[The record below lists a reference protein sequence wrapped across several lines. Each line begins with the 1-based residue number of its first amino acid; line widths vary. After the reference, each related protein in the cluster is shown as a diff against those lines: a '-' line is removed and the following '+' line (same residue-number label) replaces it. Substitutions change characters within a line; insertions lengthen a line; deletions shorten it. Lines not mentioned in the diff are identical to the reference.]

1 MFFSDIIGQEKVKQ
15 RLISSVTEE
24 RVSHA
29 QLFAGPE
36 GSGKLGLAIAYA
48 QYISC
53 RDRSES
59 ESCGVCSSC
68 RKYAK
73 LIHPDLHF
81 VFPIFKPKGSKKDAY
96 CDDYLAPWREMLLK
110 SAYFSLNQ
118 WISQINAEN
127 AQVTI
132 YGHESEA
139 ILRKLNIKSSE
150 AEFKVMII
158 WLPEKMNLT
167 CANKL
172 LKMIEEPPSKTLFL
186 LVTEDEGNIIPTIC
200 SRTQIIRIPKIED
213 VDLQKQ
219 LEKDERFDAA
229 TIAEMV
235 HCANGNYLKAMD
247 YMQSDEEKNYFL
259 ETFQKIM
266 RHAFKENILELLN
279 DAEELGSLGR
289 ERQKDFF
296 LYALRLIREFFM
308 LNLGKPS
315 LVFLTRNEKDWG
327 VKFSPFINERNVIP
341 INQVFEEGYRHI
353 SMNGNPRIIFSDVLL
368 KIAGLIKR

>member
-15 RLISSVTEE
+15 RLITSVKEE
-24 RVSHA
+24 RISHA

-48 QYISC
+48 QFISC
-53 RDRSES
+53 RDRKEG

-73 LIHPDLHF
+73 MIHPDLHF
-81 VFPIFKPKGSKKDAY
+81 AFPIFKPKGSKKDAY
-96 CDDYLAPWREMLLK
+96 CDDYIAPWREMLLK
-110 SAYFSLNQ
+110 SHYFSLNQ
-118 WISQINAEN
+118 WINKINAEN

-139 ILRKLNIKSSE
+139 ILRKLNMKSSE
-150 AEFKVMII
+150 AEYKVMII

-186 LVTEDEGNIIPTIC
+186 LVTEDEGGIIPTIC
-200 SRTQIIRIPKIED
+200 SRTQIIRVPKIED
-213 VDLQKQ
+213 ADIQKEM
-219 LEKDERFDAA
+219 EKEGLYDAEA
-229 TIAEMV
+229 IAEMV
-235 HCANGNYLKAMD
+235 HCANGNYLKATEYLQTD
-247 YMQSDEEKNYFL
+247 DDKIIYF

-266 RHAFKENILELLN
+266 RHAFKENIPELLG
-279 DAEELGSLGR
+279 DAEDLTSLGR
-289 ERQKDFF
+289 ERQKDFI
-296 LYALRLIREFFM
+296 LYSLRLIRESFM
-308 LNLGKPS
+308 LNMGKPS
-315 LVFLTRNEKDWG
+315 LVYMTRMEKEWG
-327 VKFSPFINERNVIP
+327 LKFSPYINERNVIP

-353 SMNGNPRIIFSDVLL
+353 VMNGNAKIIFSDIFL

>member
-1 MFFSDIIGQEKVKQ
+1 MFFCDIIGQEKVKK
-15 RLISSVTEE
+15 RLISSVKEE
-24 RVSHA
+24 RISHA

-36 GSGKLGLAIAYA
+36 GNGKLGLAIAYA

-53 RDRSES
+53 RDRNER
-59 ESCGVCSSC
+59 ESCGICSSC

-73 LIHPDLHF
+73 MIHPDLHF
-81 VFPIFKPKGSKKDAY
+81 AFPIFKPKGSKKDAY
-96 CDDYLAPWREMLLK
+96 SDDYIAQWREMLLK
-110 SAYFSLNQ
+110 SHYFSLNQ
-118 WISQINAEN
+118 WINLISAEN

-139 ILRKLNIKSSE
+139 ILRKLNMKSSE
-150 AEFKVMII
+150 AEYKVMII

-213 VDLQKQ
+213 QDMLKEM
-219 LEKDERFDAA
+219 EKDDRFDAE

-235 HCANGNYLKAMD
+235 HCSNGNYLKAIE
-247 YMQSDEEKNYFL
+247 YMLTDDEKILYF

-266 RHAFKENILELLN
+266 RHAFKESIPELLIA
-279 DAEELGSLGR
+279 AEDLASLGR
-289 ERQKDFF
+289 ERQKDFI

-308 LNLGKPS
+308 LNMGKPS
-315 LVFLTRNEKDWG
+315 LVFLTRMEKDWG
-327 VKFSPFINERNVIP
+327 LRFSPYINERNVIP

-353 SMNGNPRIIFSDVLL
+353 VLNGNVKIVFSDIFL
-368 KIAGLIKR
+368 KIAGLIKK